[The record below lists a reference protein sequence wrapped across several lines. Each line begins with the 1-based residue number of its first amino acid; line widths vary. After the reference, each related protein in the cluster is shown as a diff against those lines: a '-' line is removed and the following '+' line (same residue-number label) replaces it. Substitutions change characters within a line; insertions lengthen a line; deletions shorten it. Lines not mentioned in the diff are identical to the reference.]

1 MLSSVMVEYGV
12 QSVMTFGTVLMLM
25 LCVDSLAIPAKVS
38 YQIEELDTYMRLSE
52 VLS

>member
-1 MLSSVMVEYGV
+1 MNLKVVWKCAVVEYGV

-38 YQIEELDTYMRLSE
+38 SQVEELDTYM
-52 VLS
+52 